1 MLLIVGTV
9 SLPAE
14 NLVHARPAM
23 RAMVEASR
31 AKAGCL
37 AYHYAEDVLVPGLIH
52 VKELWTDQAA
62 LDAHFASAHLQA
74 WRASWPALGLGNR
87 DLQVYEVGAPRA
99 T

>member
-1 MLLIVGTV
+1 
-9 SLPAE
+9 
-14 NLVHARPAM
+14 M
-23 RAMVEASR
+23 RTSCTRAPPCGRWVEASR
-31 AKAGCL
+31 AETGSL